1 MSKEEIPPLRETAT
15 KGGLLLVPLI
25 AIILILFKGY
35 TPNLAAVGGIASM
48 LLLGFIKRDLRIS
61 PKEFILALADGAKKS
76 LVVGATGG
84 AIGILVGSVTL
95 SGLAIKF
102 SDAIISL
109 TGGSLFLTIVFVGLT
124 CYFLGMSMT
133 VVADYLVVSV
143 IAVPALCAL
152 GVPVV
157 AAHLMIFWLVNS
169 SAITPPV
176 CLCAFA
182 AASIA
187 KTDPMR
193 TGLNSLKTASAL
205 FVTPFIFVYFPK
217 LLYGTF
223 GERLSVGA
231 LTTLGFLVLAF
242 VLQGFFLPRHFSKLL
257 KRGEI

>member
-1 MSKEEIPPLRETAT
+1 MAKEEVPPLRETVT
-15 KGGLLLVPLI
+15 KGGLLLVPLFV
-25 AIILILFKGY
+25 IILILFKGY
-35 TPNLAAVGGIASM
+35 TPNLAAVGGIASV
-48 LLLGFIKRDLRIS
+48 LLLGLIKRDLRIS
-61 PKEFILALADGAKKS
+61 PKEFILSLADGAKNS

-84 AIGILVGSVTL
+84 AIGMLVGAVTL

-109 TGGSLFLTIVFVGLT
+109 TGGNLFLTIIFVGIT
-124 CYFLGMSMT
+124 CYLLGMSMT

-143 IAVPALCAL
+143 IAVPALSAL
-152 GVPVV
+152 GVQPV

-187 KTDPMR
+187 KTDPIR

-205 FVTPFIFVYFPK
+205 FLTPFIFVYFPK
-217 LLYGTF
+217 LLYGTI
-223 GERLSVGA
+223 GEKLFVGV
-231 LTTLGFLVLAF
+231 LTTFGFLVLAF
-242 VLQGFFLPRHFSKLL
+242 VLQGFFLPRNFSKLY
-257 KRGEI
+257 K